1 MIILDLVSRYPG
13 FWTKSSELKELGKVE
28 NYGVGHHWD
37 YEVPGGVFVPEIKK
51 WQKIKDHEH
60 DDSEIDQW

>member
-1 MIILDLVSRYPG
+1 MIIIDLVSRYPG

-37 YEVPGGVFVPEIKK
+37 YEVPGGVFVPAIKK
-51 WQKIKDHEH
+51 
-60 DDSEIDQW
+60 